1 MSTVVPVVKD
11 ALLNS
16 TTINKQIA
24 ALYLYYAL
32 FHKQPLHQFV
42 RMRITSED
50 SRKLH
55 QFSRLLKAKPT
66 QFGQPL
72 LILAK
77 LWSDTGFLLVA
88 EDEECLRIL
97 YRGVLVNESERGR
110 MRADFEPLNLR
121 MEMEDVFDVEEGLL
135 TRIEILEVAYN
146 EMKEVLAPNEDDPNM
161 RTSNICSTVTGQLNR
176 VASLL
181 NKDTQFSSSREVVEE
196 QQRQV
201 TMTGRERVLNKI
213 SAIQRSKNT
222 LPVEQNLMSASAP
235 KRYRADPTVVVVS
248 EDEEQIRI
256 DTSFMSLPQEK
267 RKESYAQQV
276 ANDQEDQ
283 EKKKNYNKTLALAIK
298 RAKRK

>member
-97 YRGVLVNESERGR
+97 YRGVLVNER
-110 MRADFEPLNLR
+110 MRADLAAPFEPLNLR
-121 MEMEDVFDVEEGLL
+121 MEMEDVFDVDEGLL

-181 NKDTQFSSSREVVEE
+181 NKDTQFPSSREVVEE
-196 QQRQV
+196 QQQQV